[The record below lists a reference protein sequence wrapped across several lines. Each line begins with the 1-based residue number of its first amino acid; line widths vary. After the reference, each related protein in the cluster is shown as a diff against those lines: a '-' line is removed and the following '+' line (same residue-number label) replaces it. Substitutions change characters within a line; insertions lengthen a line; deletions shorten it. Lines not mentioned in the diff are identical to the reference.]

1 MWGPAPKARR
11 LHAGGKHDKTDTHA
25 PMETEVGLEIRRRTE
40 SHNSEE
46 RRRHSGASGQS
57 RMNAKS
63 IEGNAKVIP
72 FETMLK
78 LFRKAVPQPGLGVLG
93 SAVAQI
99 QEHPAEA
106 ERRALR
112 HQGFQWVLR
121 TSDSHQNHVQMISS
135 ISQSQTEQ
143 NRSKRCPNKGRS

>member
-1 MWGPAPKARR
+1 MTKQ
-11 LHAGGKHDKTDTHA
+11 THMH
-25 PMETEVGLEIRRRTE
+25 PWRSEVGLEIRRRTE

-57 RMNAKS
+57 RMDAKS
-63 IEGNAKVIP
+63 MEGNAKVIP

-78 LFRKAVPQPGLGVLG
+78 LFRKAVPQPGLGLLG
-93 SAVAQI
+93 SALAQI
-99 QEHPAEA
+99 SEHTAEA

-121 TSDSHQNHVQMISS
+121 NADFQQNHFQMISS
-135 ISQSQTEQ
+135 MFQNQTEQ
-143 NRSKRCPNKGRS
+143 NRSNDFQSKSRFLNNPTFTQH